1 MPFNVTLFNK
11 YWLSLIY
18 LALLQDCNDTIII
31 INSKVL
37 IKYML
42 SRNTSKLI
50 YSLRDKKN
58 RDEQKLFVAE
68 GPKIINELIL
78 SPYLSYLIEIF
89 IEKSFLEN
97 DNNAKVL
104 LEKIPKNVTITIV
117 NNNELKN
124 IALTKTP
131 NSIIALLKKPK
142 DNKLNDIDSEIWKK
156 WFLILE
162 DVQEPGNVGTILR
175 TAEWFGIKN
184 IVCSRCTADIFNPK
198 TIQSTMG
205 AIFNL
210 NILQTDLSYFIQT
223 TKPYLYAT
231 SLQGDNIYKTPFKT
245 QGGII
250 LGNESKGV
258 KLETIKSANKIISI
272 PGKGKTQ
279 SLNVSVSFGI
289 ICSEIYQNFF

>member
-1 MPFNVTLFNK
+1 
-11 YWLSLIY
+11 
-18 LALLQDCNDTIII
+18 
-31 INSKVL
+31 
-37 IKYML
+37 ML